1 MMDGPIGFM
10 IAETVRSIVKKL
22 SHKLKESGSSLSI
35 HQFAI
40 LHFLNTGH
48 EVIQQDIAEMTGKDK
63 SAILRQ
69 IDVLEKDKLVIR
81 VPDAID
87 RRKKNLV
94 VTKKGAEL
102 HKELMKIEDELT
114 KELKDGIT
122 TDELKIFINVLMRIK
137 MNAMK

>member
-1 MMDGPIGFM
+1 MENDNGYHIRIDPEKNYIFFGDVDGHPKKFKDFAGF
-10 IAETVRSIVKKL
+10 IIQF
-22 SHKLKESGSSLSI
+22 LKNKYS
-35 HQFAI
+35 
-40 LHFLNTGH
+40 
-48 EVIQQDIAEMTGKDK
+48 
-63 SAILRQ
+63 

-81 VPDAID
+81 VPDAND

-122 TDELKIFINVLMRIK
+122 DDELKMFIDVLMRIK

>member
-1 MMDGPIGFM
+1 MTEGPLGFM

-35 HQFAI
+35 HQYAI

-69 IDVLEKDKLVIR
+69 IDILEKNKLIVR
-81 VPDAID
+81 VADNTD
-87 RRKKNLV
+87 RRKKNLI

-114 KELKDGIT
+114 KDLKAGITAGELKV
-122 TDELKIFINVLMRIK
+122 FIDVLLRIK